1 MTTFDLR
8 IQKHTQLKLLCRTL
22 VYSDLNRRNNERSKG
37 SEASTLVLLRTLQW
51 TTQMALGTDLYV
63 SMEYSLME
71 ARVNDRQTMGLEQ
84 HQKCLG

>member
-1 MTTFDLR
+1 MMIGR
-8 IQKHTQLKLLCRTL
+8 GWQ
-22 VYSDLNRRNNERSKG
+22 SG
-37 SEASTLVLLRTLQW
+37 TLVLLRKLQW
-51 TTQMALGTDLYV
+51 MTQMTLGTDLYV

>member
-1 MTTFDLR
+1 
-8 IQKHTQLKLLCRTL
+8 
-22 VYSDLNRRNNERSKG
+22 
-37 SEASTLVLLRTLQW
+37 
-51 TTQMALGTDLYV
+51 MALGTDLYV